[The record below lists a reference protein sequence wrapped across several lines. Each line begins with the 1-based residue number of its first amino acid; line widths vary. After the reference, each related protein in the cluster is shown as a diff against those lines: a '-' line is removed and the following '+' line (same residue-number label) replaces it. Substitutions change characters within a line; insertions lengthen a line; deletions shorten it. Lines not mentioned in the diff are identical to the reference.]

1 MTANSQGR
9 LDLSVKP
16 SIAVKLCGLQSW
28 QDVQTTWQLGAE
40 YMGFVLAPSRRQV
53 TTQSVSEW
61 IKRAQTLRYSL
72 PEDYP
77 LLPNPV
83 LVLVDASLEQTLAW
97 SKETGVRH
105 VQLCGDESP
114 ELCSQLRTEHGL
126 TVWKAW
132 GVRGTEEDQ
141 GVQAFAGH
149 VDGLLLDRYAKTV
162 RGGTGGTGERFGWD
176 RLTSFRD
183 WLPTTPL
190 TIAGG
195 LTSQTVRELLS
206 SYHVEAVDVSSGIE
220 TAGVKDAVKMSQFV
234 KTVRSMNHVSR

>member
-1 MTANSQGR
+1 MTVYHQEHSDR
-9 LDLSVKP
+9 LVTP

-53 TTQSVSEW
+53 TPQSVSEW

-72 PEDYP
+72 AGDHP

-114 ELCSQLRTEHGL
+114 ELCSQLRAEHGL

-132 GVRGTEEDQ
+132 GVRGSEEDQ

-162 RGGTGGTGERFGWD
+162 RGGTGESFEWN
-176 RLTSFRD
+176 RLTSFRT

-190 TIAGG
+190 MIAGG

-220 TAGVKDAVKMSQFV
+220 TAGVKDAVKMSEFV